1 VRASVPRARYSG
13 RTWGPAASWWGP
25 GLDRSPMEIDVV
37 AESEDGSTL
46 LVGEVKWSR
55 RVDWRREEAALRRKA
70 ANLPLAQDRRVCLG
84 LWTPTSSSPGGRH
97 TVGRF
102 TARRVLA
109 SLR

>member
-1 VRASVPRARYSG
+1 
-13 RTWGPAASWWGP
+13 
-25 GLDRSPMEIDVV
+25 MEIDVV

-70 ANLPLAQDRRVCLG
+70 DNLPLVGDRETCLAI
-84 LWTPTSSSPGGRH
+84 WAPSVTSRTRGE
-97 TVGRF
+97 VGRF
-102 TARRVLA
+102 AARQVLA